1 MRVRPVPSAGVG
13 LLALSALA
21 LVVFAVAWSPERAPT
36 PLLVADLR
44 GHALVVMDPADP
56 GAARRIPLPSGPHE
70 LLRLPD
76 GRVLVSLEQSGALA
90 VVDVSSGT
98 VEEIEVGGIPHGLAI
113 SDNVVFVTDRS
124 VNVVRRFE
132 LQGWRE
138 LSPIGT
144 SAMPHAVAVL
154 PDRGLVVTS
163 ADPGSVNLDGLDIA
177 VGETT
182 ETVAVRADGAVATA
196 AATDGVVMLIAPD
209 GEVVGRWDVGG
220 RPVRVAFSRD
230 GRTIAVALSA
240 GHAVA
245 LIEGD
250 VVRRIP
256 VEGVPDGLAFSSDGH
271 VVYVSDVYGGAV
283 TAVDLASG
291 EVRAVL
297 RGGASTGALLVL
309 SR

>member
-1 MRVRPVPSAGVG
+1 MRMRRLPSAGVG
-13 LLALSALA
+13 LLALCALA
-21 LVVFAVAWSPERAPT
+21 LVVFAGAWSPERAPT

-56 GAARRIPLPSGPHE
+56 GAARRIPLPGGPHE
-70 LLRLPD
+70 LVRLPD
-76 GRVLVSLEQSGALA
+76 GRVLVSLEQSGTLA
-90 VVDVSSGT
+90 VVDVSSGA
-98 VEEIEVGGIPHGLAI
+98 VEEIEVGGFPHGLAY
-113 SDNVVFVTDRS
+113 SEGVVFVTDRAAAS
-124 VNVVRRFE
+124 VRRFE
-132 LQGWRE
+132 LAGWRE
-138 LSPIGT
+138 LSPVGT
-144 SAMPHAVAVL
+144 GAMPHAVAAL
-154 PDRGLVVTS
+154 PGGGLAVTS

-220 RPVRVAFSRD
+220 RPVRVAFSPD
-230 GRTIAVALSA
+230 GTTIAVALSA

-245 LIEGD
+245 LVEGNR
-250 VVRRIP
+250 VRRIA
-256 VEGVPDGLAFSSDGH
+256 VEGVPDGLAFSSDGR
-271 VVYVSDVYGGAV
+271 VVYASDVYGGAV
-283 TAVDLASG
+283 TAVDVTWG

-297 RGGASTGALLVL
+297 RGGVSTGALLVL